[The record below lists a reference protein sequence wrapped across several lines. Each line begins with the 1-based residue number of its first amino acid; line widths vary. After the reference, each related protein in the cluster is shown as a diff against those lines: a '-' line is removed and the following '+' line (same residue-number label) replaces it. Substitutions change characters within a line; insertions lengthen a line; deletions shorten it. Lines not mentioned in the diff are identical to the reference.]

1 MSKDACI
8 RAIDLLLKDEW
19 DAAHHI
25 VQDLSDSYAQ
35 WIHAVIH
42 KIEGDAGN
50 SRYWYNRSG
59 LEVFESFQDP
69 SDELKSIRKKLLN
82 IDKDH

>member
-1 MSKDACI
+1 M
-8 RAIDLLLKDEW
+8 AIDLLLNDEW

-25 VQDLSDSYAQ
+25 VQDLSDSHAQ

-50 SRYWYNRSG
+50 SRYWYNR
-59 LEVFESFQDP
+59 
-69 SDELKSIRKKLLN
+69 
-82 IDKDH
+82 

>member
-8 RAIDLLLKDEW
+8 MAIDLLLNDEW

-25 VQDLSDSYAQ
+25 VQDLSDSHAQ

-42 KIEGDAGN
+42 KIEGDVGN

-59 LEVFESFQDP
+59 LEVFESFNDP
-69 SDELKSIRKKLLN
+69 KEELQLIRNKLT
-82 IDKDH
+82 D